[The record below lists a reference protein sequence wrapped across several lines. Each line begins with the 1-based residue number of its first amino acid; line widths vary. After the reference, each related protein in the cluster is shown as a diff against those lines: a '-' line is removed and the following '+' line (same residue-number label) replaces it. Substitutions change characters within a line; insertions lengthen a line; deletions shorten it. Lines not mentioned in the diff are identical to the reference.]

1 MNTLERLQE
10 VFRDVFD
17 DEDIVIGE
25 ETTAEDI
32 EGWDSLTHVVLV
44 VAVQDEFGVKFSIAE
59 TSALKNI
66 GDFVKLIESKT
77 QGI

>member
-10 VFRDVFD
+10 VFREVFD

-32 EGWDSLTHVVLV
+32 EGWDSLTHVVLI
-44 VAVQDEFGVKFSIAE
+44 VAVEDEFGVKFSIAE
-59 TSALKNI
+59 TSSLKNI
-66 GDFVKLIESKT
+66 GDFIKLIDNKT
-77 QGI
+77 KGI

>member
-1 MNTLERLQE
+1 MSTLERLQE

-25 ETTAEDI
+25 ETTADDI
-32 EGWDSLTHVVLV
+32 EAWDSLIHVVLI
-44 VAVQDEFGVKFSIAE
+44 VAVEDEFGVKFSIAE

-66 GDFVKLIESKT
+66 GDFIKLIDNKT
-77 QGI
+77 KGN

>member
-10 VFRDVFD
+10 VIRDVFD

-25 ETTAEDI
+25 ETTADDI
-32 EGWDSLTHVVLV
+32 EGWDSLIHVVLV

-66 GDFVKLIESKT
+66 GDFVKLIENKT